1 MAHDNVALAR
11 AFYETWNGPDADS
24 AVLAFL
30 HPEIEWVNP
39 DYAVE
44 PGTRHGHRGFAGGIE
59 NLRGAFGSFEH
70 RVEEAVGLGDRVL
83 CHLTF
88 RARARDGGVELEKAE
103 QQLLTFR
110 DVMIVRLEWFH
121 DARAARAAAGLAE

>member
-30 HPEIEWVNP
+30 HPQIEWVNP
-39 DYAVE
+39 EYAVE
-44 PGTRHGHRGFAGGIE
+44 PGTRHGHRGFAGGLE
-59 NLRGAFGSFEH
+59 NLRGAFEWFEH
-70 RVEEAVGLGDRVL
+70 RVVETVDLGDRVL

-88 RARARDGGVELEKAE
+88 CARTRDGGVELEKDE

-110 DVMIVRLEWFH
+110 DGQIVRLEWFH
-121 DARAARAAAGLAE
+121 DARAARAAVGLEE